1 MRASPGHVWVS
12 VEFRALSL
20 SCLRSAS
27 TLWEHEV
34 AGSNPV
40 APTSDYDFVVL
51 LSSNAMDDTALLT
64 CPYCFENVEIY
75 IDPQSEG
82 ELIRDCDV
90 CCRPWSLQV
99 SRGVDGE
106 LFVRANRAQ

>member
-1 MRASPGHVWVS
+1 VVVG
-12 VEFRALSL
+12 VENSL
-20 SCLRSAS
+20 RFAVDCVIAQNPSSGI
-27 TLWEHEV
+27 WEHEV

-40 APTSDYDFVVL
+40 APTNDYDFVVL

-64 CPYCFENVEIY
+64 CPYCFESVEVY
-75 IDPQSEG
+75 LDPQSEG

-106 LFVRANRAQ
+106 LFVRASRAQ

>member
-1 MRASPGHVWVS
+1 M
-12 VEFRALSL
+12 
-20 SCLRSAS
+20 
-27 TLWEHEV
+27 LWEHEV

-40 APTSDYDFVVL
+40 APTRNHYFVVL
-51 LSSNAMDDTALLT
+51 ISSNAMDDTALLA
-64 CPYCFENVEIY
+64 CPYCFEQVEVY

-82 ELIRDCDV
+82 GLIRDCDV

-106 LFVRANRAQ
+106 LLVRANRAQ

>member
-1 MRASPGHVWVS
+1 M
-12 VEFRALSL
+12 
-20 SCLRSAS
+20 
-27 TLWEHEV
+27 LWEHEV

-40 APTSDYDFVVL
+40 APTNDFDFVVL
-51 LSSNAMDDTALLT
+51 LSSNGMDDTALLT
-64 CPYCFENVEIY
+64 CPYCFEAVEVY

-99 SRGVDGE
+99 SRGADGE

>member
-1 MRASPGHVWVS
+1 MGRFLCALGIGH
-12 VEFRALSL
+12 F
-20 SCLRSAS
+20 
-27 TLWEHEV
+27 
-34 AGSNPV
+34 N
-40 APTSDYDFVVL
+40 VVDL
-51 LSSNAMDDTALLT
+51 LSWMAMDDTAPLT
-64 CPYCFENVEIY
+64 CPYCFENVEVY

>member
-1 MRASPGHVWVS
+1 MVLTSSRSSSGEASHS
-12 VEFRALSL
+12 
-20 SCLRSAS
+20 
-27 TLWEHEV
+27 
-34 AGSNPV
+34 AGSNV
-40 APTSDYDFVVL
+40 
-51 LSSNAMDDTALLT
+51 MDDTAWLT
-64 CPYCFENVEIY
+64 CLYCFENVEVY

-99 SRGVDGE
+99 SRGANGE

>member
-1 MRASPGHVWVS
+1 MIAQNPSF
-12 VEFRALSL
+12 EI
-20 SCLRSAS
+20 
-27 TLWEHEV
+27 WEHEV

-40 APTSDYDFVVL
+40 APTSDFDFLVL
-51 LSSNAMDDTALLT
+51 LSSIAMDDTVLLT
-64 CPYCFENVEIY
+64 CPYCFEDVEVY

-99 SRGVDGE
+99 RRGADGE
-106 LFVRANRAQ
+106 LFVQANRAQ

>member
-1 MRASPGHVWVS
+1 MIAQNPSFGI
-12 VEFRALSL
+12 
-20 SCLRSAS
+20 
-27 TLWEHEV
+27 WEHEV

-40 APTSDYDFVVL
+40 APTNDFDFVVL
-51 LSSNAMDDTALLT
+51 LSSNGMDDTALLT
-64 CPYCFENVEIY
+64 CPYCFEAVEVY

-99 SRGVDGE
+99 SRGADGE
-106 LFVRANRAQ
+106 LFVRATRAQ

>member
-1 MRASPGHVWVS
+1 MIAQNPSF
-12 VEFRALSL
+12 EI
-20 SCLRSAS
+20 
-27 TLWEHEV
+27 WEHEV

-40 APTSDYDFVVL
+40 APTSDCDFVVL

-64 CPYCFENVEIY
+64 CPYCFENVEVY

-106 LFVRANRAQ
+106 LFVRASRAQ